1 MHDEELIL
9 RLKERGYVI
18 GQGAVR
24 DDGAMLWL
32 INDVFMFRHDAVDL
46 ANGMASLENVIGRNG
61 EECFRM
67 RHRLN
72 WESSRVGSFQE
83 LKDDAKKSGSAAYI
97 EQISNKETDDAIS

>member
-1 MHDEELIL
+1 MHDEELVRIL
-9 RLKERGYVI
+9 TERGYVI

-32 INDVFMFRHDAVDL
+32 INDVFMLRRDAVDL
-46 ANGMASLENVIGRNG
+46 ANDVASLEDVIWRNG

-72 WESSRVGSFQE
+72 WEGSRIGSFHE
-83 LKDDAKKSGSAAYI
+83 LKDQG
-97 EQISNKETDDAIS
+97 